1 MKRFALIGAAGY
13 VAPRHMEAIK
23 DTGNELV
30 AAMDP
35 NDSVGILDSYFPDCK
50 FFTEFERFDRHLDKL
65 LRRGEGIDY
74 LVVCSPNYLH
84 DAHCRLGL
92 RLGADVICEKPLV
105 VNPWNLDQLKELEEE
120 TGHKIYTVLQLRLY
134 PELIELRNSLAENY
148 YNVEIEY
155 ITPRGPWY
163 HFSWKGDVEKS
174 GGMVVNIGI
183 HLFDLMIWLFGD
195 VTDYSIAEN
204 TKTRVIGIT
213 KFKKAKVHW
222 FLSIDKNDGTKPFR
236 LIQINDEPFRFDT
249 VFKNLHTAVYR
260 DVLSGGGFGIEDARP
275 AIEFLNKVRGYNEV

>member
-30 AAMDP
+30 AAMDLS
-35 NDSVGILDSYFPDCK
+35 DSVGVLDNYFPNCK

-65 LRRGEGIDY
+65 LRVGEGIDY

-120 TGHKIYTVLQLRLY
+120 TCRKIYTVLQLRLY
-134 PELIELRNSLAENY
+134 PELIELKNSLTENY

-163 HFSWKGDVEKS
+163 HFSWKGNVEKS
-174 GGMVVNIGI
+174 GGMIVNIGI

-195 VTDYSIAEN
+195 VTDYLIAEN
-204 TKTRVIGIT
+204 TKSRVIGIT
-213 KFKKAKVHW
+213 KFKKARVNW
-222 FLSIDKNDGTKPFR
+222 FLSIDRNDGDKPYR
-236 LIQINDEPFRFDT
+236 MIQINDEPLRFDT
-249 VFKNLHTAVYR
+249 VFKNLHTEVYK
-260 DVLSGGGFGIEDARP
+260 DILNGGGFGIEDARP
-275 AIEFLNKVRGYNEV
+275 SIEFLNKVRGYNEI